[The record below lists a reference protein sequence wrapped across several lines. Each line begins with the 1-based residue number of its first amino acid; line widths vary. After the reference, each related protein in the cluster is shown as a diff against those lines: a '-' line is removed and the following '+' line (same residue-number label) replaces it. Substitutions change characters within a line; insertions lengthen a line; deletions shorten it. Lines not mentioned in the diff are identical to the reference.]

1 MNDTRNKTID
11 ENFNFKDWVEDLRAD
26 FFMQAYSRSKELD
39 RLNKFQSAIKS
50 AKDLLDVIVSEPE
63 KIHVKNFIELLS
75 SSEEYSFLKL
85 MARKRP
91 KKKGPRSPW
100 NSHLKLVIYALE
112 SAKGDKF
119 LLNEIRKTLQTVK
132 NGNVSHNKESI
143 YNWSKKISPEA
154 QSELPAFRSVNTK
167 STKTGATMWANE
179 MKRAYIKNLQKND
192 QKLKGKNFYFK
203 NKPYKSFKINLKTVI
218 ID

>member
-26 FFMQAYSRSKELD
+26 FFMEAYSRAKEVD
-39 RLNKFQSAIKS
+39 RLNKYKLAIKS
-50 AKDLLDVIVSEPE
+50 AQDLYEVMESEIE
-63 KIHVKNFIELLS
+63 KTLVGNFINLLTS
-75 SSEEYSFLKL
+75 AEEFSWLKL
-85 MARKRP
+85 MAKKLP

-100 NSHLKLVIYALE
+100 NAHLKLVIYALE

-143 YNWSKKISPEA
+143 YNWAKKIPPEA

-167 STKTGATMWANE
+167 STKAGATMWANE
-179 MKRAYIKNLQKND
+179 MKRAYTKNLQKND
-192 QKLKGKNFYFK
+192 RKLKGKKFYFK
-203 NKPYKSFKINLKTVI
+203 NEPDKSFKINLKTVI